1 MARIKTVGFDADDT
15 LWHNERIFGAAQLA
29 LAQELSQFATGQ
41 KLAEVVL
48 AMQQKNVP
56 IMGYGIKSFTISMM
70 DAALDVSNGELDGPT
85 MAAVL
90 DIGRE
95 MMAHPIDLL
104 PGVEETLEDMS
115 RHYDL
120 VLITKGDLID
130 QERKVQV
137 SDLSNWF
144 RHIEIVSEKMPDTYQ
159 TIFGR
164 MGEMD
169 CSAMVG
175 NSVKSDV
182 LPAVHAGAWGIHVPY
197 ETTWEMEVAEPLYDH
212 DRYLEA
218 DDILHAAEIIRSL

>member
-1 MARIKTVGFDADDT
+1 MGKIKTVGFDADDT

-29 LAQELSQFATGQ
+29 LAGELSQFVDGKT
-41 KLAEVVL
+41 LAGVVL

-56 IMGYGIKSFTISMM
+56 VMGYGIKSFTISMM
-70 DAALDVSNGELDGPT
+70 DAALDVSNGDLDGAT

-104 PGVEETLEDMS
+104 PGVEETLESMS
-115 RHYDL
+115 RHYEL
-120 VLITKGDLID
+120 VLITKGDLVD

-144 RHIEIVSEKMPDTYQ
+144 RHIEIVSEKTPDTYQ
-159 TIFGR
+159 GIFSR
-164 MGEMD
+164 MGEID
-169 CSAMVG
+169 HSVMVG

-197 ETTWEMEVAEPLYDH
+197 ETTWEMEMAEPLHDH

-218 DDILHAAEIIRSL
+218 NDILHAADIISEI